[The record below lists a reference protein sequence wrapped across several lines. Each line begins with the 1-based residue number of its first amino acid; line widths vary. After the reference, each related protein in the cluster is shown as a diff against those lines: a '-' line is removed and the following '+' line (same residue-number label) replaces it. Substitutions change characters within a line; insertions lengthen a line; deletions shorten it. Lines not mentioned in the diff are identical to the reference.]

1 MKKKTLL
8 QAVSIII
15 ISAWIVGCASTG
27 MTLTERT
34 DAYNAFITT
43 EKLEPLKRITAFRFD
58 SWSSLGQNHMIIKTS
73 FNKPYLITLK
83 TRCYNLR
90 MAQVIGI
97 DNTGSTLQAGFDS
110 IVIDKNHPQKCYIDS
125 IYKITKEQKQALLD
139 IGDDDGVEKKPETP
153 KPETK

>member
-1 MKKKTLL
+1 MNIKILL
-8 QAVSIII
+8 QTVSILI

-27 MTLTERT
+27 MKQSERT
-34 DAYNAFITT
+34 DAYNAYITT

-58 SWSSLGQNHMIIKTS
+58 SWSSLGQSHLIIKTT

-83 TRCYNLR
+83 TRCYDLR

-110 IVIDKNHPQKCYIDS
+110 IVVDRNHPQKCYIDS
-125 IYKITKEQKQALLD
+125 IYKITKEQKQALLN
-139 IGDDDGVEKKPETP
+139 IGDDDGVEKKPETQ